1 MTTQT
6 LAAALGRVTSVL
18 KRRPE
23 AGLHDDDPAAAH
35 WQGGTRVVTHHANG
49 TQLPTDMPIEIGG
62 SGGQVTPGWLFRA
75 GFASCAATSIVMAA
89 AAEGI
94 ELSALEV
101 RASSRSDVRGL
112 LGMAGAD
119 GEPVFAGPGDVQ
131 LHVAIS
137 AAGVGAE
144 RLRALVESAVRCSPI
159 PSAVRQAT
167 PFALLV
173 DVG

>member
-6 LAAALGRVTSVL
+6 LAAALERVGSVL

-49 TQLPTDMPIEIGG
+49 TQLPTDMPAEIGG

-89 AAEGI
+89 ATEGI

-112 LGMAGAD
+112 LGMVGAD
-119 GEPVFAGPGDVQ
+119 GESVFAGPGDVQ
-131 LHVAIS
+131 LHVAIA

-144 RLRALVESAVRCSPI
+144 RLRALVEAAVRCSPI

>member
-1 MTTQT
+1 MTTQN

-23 AGLHDDDPAAAH
+23 AGLHDDDPAAAR
-35 WQGGTRVVTHHANG
+35 WQGGTRVVTCHANG
-49 TQLPTDMPIEIGG
+49 TQLPTDMPTEIGG